1 MIKPIPVMDPA
12 RVRWGFRALALGLL
26 AALPACDNPACLYA
40 PNGCQD
46 GGGSGSGGGVGSQ
59 PASLPEDGVWILP
72 SAPTLDQV
80 QPVGSNVNPGAPVVL
95 FFSESMNPATF
106 SGALQILETST
117 GSQVPTI
124 QPPPVVGDGR
134 VVILAPALPLTE
146 GGSYVVQ
153 LREGALLTDITGQPM
168 IEGATS
174 QLAQFTVTTNPDDSA
189 TGKLVINGQ
198 TYGMEFADK
207 GAITVTCANGKVE
220 KYAVEKDLCAPLEL
234 DECEKGGNGGGPI
247 CAPLFSCGPNDTC
260 PVGYTC
266 EPALSACL
274 KQCAPGGPCPA
285 CQTCSKSDNLCHP
298 GSGPPPP

>member
-1 MIKPIPVMDPA
+1 MQPK
-12 RVRWGFRALALGLL
+12 GK
-26 AALPACDNPACLYA
+26 CLTESQEPDLKTKWDSGSSFDCTIDA
-40 PNGCQD
+40 KGKGATCT
-46 GGGSGSGGGVGSQ
+46 GSG
-59 PASLPEDGVWILP
+59 PDGKPCMV
-72 SAPTLDQV
+72 
-80 QPVGSNVNPGAPVVL
+80 
-95 FFSESMNPATF
+95 
-106 SGALQILETST
+106 
-117 GSQVPTI
+117 
-124 QPPPVVGDGR
+124 
-134 VVILAPALPLTE
+134 
-146 GGSYVVQ
+146 
-153 LREGALLTDITGQPM
+153 
-168 IEGATS
+168 
-174 QLAQFTVTTNPDDSA
+174 FTVTTNPDDSA